1 MRRSLHLV
9 ASVALLPV
17 SLALAGAGCAH
28 DAPPPKP
35 PAARA
40 AASAPPAPRPPPPEG
55 SYWEPVEPD
64 LRKTFGAA
72 LELPLQ
78 PERLAQFEGAAR
90 AVDRAS
96 PAGRAGLLQNG
107 FAVAKLAPPRA
118 PGAFYVELRERNV
131 PYVVTFDALLH
142 VAHVGVDRALADLE
156 ERVIA
161 RDLPLL
167 LERIA
172 ARLDIESVKV
182 GPDLLPGFRLARGLV
197 AVARGLLGAPP
208 PADLAP
214 IVKEELALARARA
227 GLRASPLLGVRVDY
241 TLFPPEPGGGLRD
254 ALAWLALAPLSVVAR
269 SEAEGA
275 PVDVGEARA
284 HTRAAM
290 LLARAVDPAVD
301 AQSHELHAR
310 LARIGR
316 FLAGPSDD
324 VGLAE
329 IGEAARRVGADL
341 RDPAAIANVAKV
353 DRVRAELR
361 SKAPVAAF
369 DGGGGVRARRDL
381 GPRATPVGLAG
392 LSVRVLGFAATE
404 DARALQALV
413 FPVVGELS
421 REAPPPTARDGVRA
435 LPTALDVGAFLG
447 ASDARILLH
456 EGGDDAYAGY
466 GASLDRLA
474 QLRAP
479 PDAPERHASFHASML
494 DALSTY
500 LAPSAADRLQSYAQ
514 SPLHGRRK
522 LEVALAGWTLLRHD
536 LRGSSRAKV
545 TELPRMVKNLA
556 RTPPPAAF
564 VEPHPEALARLLG
577 ALAQLQRGLGA
588 LGAIPKGSP
597 SAEVLRDA
605 IAIVSAAYELSV
617 AMANDE
623 AFAPAASIT
632 LGELP
637 SKIAELEALV
647 GPEVAA
653 PAIACDV
660 HTDLASGRGLVEATA
675 PVEEVLVALRDPGSP
690 KVVIAVGAALPHL
703 ELIHPVSLRMSDAR
717 WRARLAAEPELVGAR
732 PGWTRAYRFDEAEV
746 RAK

>member
-1 MRRSLHLV
+1 MRRSLHSL
-9 ASVALLPV
+9 ASLAPLLG
-17 SLALAGAGCAH
+17 SLALAGAGCGH
-28 DAPPPKP
+28 DAPPPRP
-35 PAARA
+35 PPSRA
-40 AASAPPAPRPPPPEG
+40 VTTAPPAPRPPPVEG
-55 SYWEPVEPD
+55 SYWEPVEPE
-64 LRKTFGAA
+64 LRKTFGVA

-90 AVDRAS
+90 AVDRAT
-96 PAGRAGLLQNG
+96 PAGRAGFLQNG
-107 FAVAKLAPPRA
+107 FAVARLTPPRA
-118 PGAFYVELRERNV
+118 PGAFYVDLRERNV

-142 VAHVGVDRALADLE
+142 VAHLGVDRALADLE

-161 RDLPLL
+161 RDLPVL

-182 GPDLLPGFRLARGLV
+182 GPDLLPGFRIARGLV
-197 AVARGLLGAPP
+197 AVARGLLGSAAPT
-208 PADLAP
+208 DLAP
-214 IVKEELALARARA
+214 LVKEELALARARA
-227 GLRASPLLGVRVDY
+227 GLRTSPVLGVRVDY
-241 TLFPPEPGGGLRD
+241 TLFPPEPGGGVRD
-254 ALAWLALAPLSVVAR
+254 ALAWLALAPLAVVAR

-310 LARIGR
+310 LARVGR
-316 FLAGPSDD
+316 FVAGPSDD
-324 VGLAE
+324 VGLTDL
-329 IGEAARRVGADL
+329 GDAARRVGADL
-341 RDPAAIANVAKV
+341 RDPAVIANVAKV

-361 SKAPVAAF
+361 SRAPVAAF
-369 DGGGGVRARRDL
+369 DGAGGVRARRDA

-404 DARALQALV
+404 DARALQSLV
-413 FPVVGELS
+413 FPMVGESS
-421 REAPPPTARDGVRA
+421 REPPPITATVGVRA
-435 LPTALDVGAFLG
+435 LPTALDVGALLG
-447 ASDARILLH
+447 APDARALLH
-456 EGGDDAYAGY
+456 ETGDDAYAGY

-479 PDAPERHASFHASML
+479 AGAPERHASFHASML
-494 DALSTY
+494 DALSVY
-500 LAPSAADRLQSYAQ
+500 LAPSAADRLQSYGQ
-514 SPLHGRRK
+514 SPLHARRK
-522 LEVALAGWTLLRHD
+522 LEAALVGWTLLRHD

-545 TELPRMVKNLA
+545 TELPRIVRNLS

-588 LGAIPKGSP
+588 LGAIPKGS
-597 SAEVLRDA
+597 SGGEVLREA

-623 AFAPAASIT
+623 TFSPAASIT

-653 PAIACDV
+653 PVACDV
-660 HTDLASGRGLVEATA
+660 HTDLAAGRALVEATA
-675 PVEEVLVALRDPGSP
+675 PVDEALFALRDPGSP
-690 KVVIAVGAALPHL
+690 KVVVAVGVALPHL

-717 WRARLAAEPELVGAR
+717 WRARLDAEPELAASR
-732 PGWTRAYRFDEAEV
+732 PAWARAYRFDEAEG